1 MEEIKPMKRKKV
13 QPAKSVKKTSSSTTT
28 VKRKEKTVSKSL
40 PDVKTEITP
49 EQKEE
54 VLKQCSD
61 LLARLMVGV
70 IDWYEW
76 MYNNTIYFSL
86 WLYEMELMEL
96 MELMNSNMKVLIPFY
111 FPWIQL
117 NSTFLITLIL
127 SNTLWILERL
137 TRNSRQVRYT
147 PRKNS
152 LNLFD
157 LYLIMQSCTISRQ
170 IGCKWKEDHWEGG

>member
-1 MEEIKPMKRKKV
+1 MKRKKV

-70 IDWYEW
+70 ID
-76 MYNNTIYFSL
+76 
-86 WLYEMELMEL
+86 
-96 MELMNSNMKVLIPFY
+96 
-111 FPWIQL
+111 
-117 NSTFLITLIL
+117 
-127 SNTLWILERL
+127 
-137 TRNSRQVRYT
+137 
-147 PRKNS
+147 
-152 LNLFD
+152 
-157 LYLIMQSCTISRQ
+157 
-170 IGCKWKEDHWEGG
+170 